1 MYAQLSITPTQRRLQ
16 EQRRERLKR
25 LSPSTPPRPKPSLV
39 KTIPVKEYRPLLKQ
53 QPERAGTESQPMP
66 IPIEIRKIIAE
77 ICLETGFTATEL
89 TSPKRVRGLVAAR
102 NKGMWR
108 AKHETVHSLAR
119 IGAAFNRER
128 TTVAHSIAQHQ
139 KRIAREAASGD
150 AQTNTGS
157 CVTKTAP
164 FAHVRNVDINNTHSS

>member
-25 LSPSTPPRPKPSLV
+25 LNPSAPPCPKPSQV
-39 KTIPVKEYRPLLKQ
+39 KTITVKEYRPIVKQ
-53 QPERAGTESQPMP
+53 QPERAGADTQPTP
-66 IPIEIRKIIAE
+66 IPIEIKKIIAE
-77 ICLETGFTATEL
+77 TCLETGFTATEL
-89 TSPKRVRGLVAAR
+89 TSPKRIKGLVAAR

-108 AKHETVHSLAR
+108 ARHETVHSLSR

-150 AQTNTGS
+150 AQTHISS

-164 FAHVRNVDINNTHSS
+164 LAHVHNIGINNTHSP